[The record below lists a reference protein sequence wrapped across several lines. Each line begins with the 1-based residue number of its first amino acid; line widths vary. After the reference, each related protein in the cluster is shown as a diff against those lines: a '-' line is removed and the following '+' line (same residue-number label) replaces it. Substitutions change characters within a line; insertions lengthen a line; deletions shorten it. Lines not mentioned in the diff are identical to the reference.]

1 MSNPGIPGLGQIAPQ
16 HHHHHHHHQSANRT
30 ITLRPFGEWRFQVP
44 RDAKA
49 TARVLTGTAERD
61 GTELALNR
69 SYTFTR
75 TKSKILTWT
84 GCTIEV
90 SGELDSDE
98 VMQYAS
104 PEESSYLPVLNLH
117 FYLHERRQQHQQHQ
131 QQQQQRGGGISS
143 GSNARRGPR
152 VMVCGGPNT
161 GKSTVAR
168 TLVALATR
176 AGSQPL
182 FGNVDPRDGLLTL
195 PGCVSAAVFGTIMDV
210 EDPAGGTGVTSTPSS
225 GPSGVPVKLPMAYYF
240 GREKVEDDVRLW
252 RDLVSKLGSS
262 VRAKFEEDVE
272 VRAGGLVLDTPGV
285 ELVSLQDGVEGLVHA
300 VREFAINVV
309 IVLGAAEVYE
319 ELAGRLKDEK
329 TAHGE
334 KVDIVPLDK
343 MDGVA
348 GRDDMFLQ
356 ANREA
361 SIKEYF
367 FGDSRR
373 TLSPFTQS
381 VGFDDVAIFK
391 ASDDDDDQQPALEQ
405 AEISEE
411 MSHWTLAVM
420 NASVNDPPETIQQAP
435 VIGWVAIAN
444 VDEDKRRLR
453 ILSPVSG
460 RLGDRPMVWGK
471 WPEPYI
477 NLIG

>member
-1 MSNPGIPGLGQIAPQ
+1 MSIPGIPGLGQIAPQ
-16 HHHHHHHHQSANRT
+16 QTHHQATNRT

-44 RDAKA
+44 RGATA

-75 TKSKILTWT
+75 TKSKLLTWT

-90 SGELDSDE
+90 SGEFDSDG
-98 VMQYAS
+98 VVQYNS
-104 PEESSYLPVLNLH
+104 PEESSYLPILNTH
-117 FYLHERRQQHQQHQ
+117 FYLHERRQQQ
-131 QQQQQRGGGISS
+131 QQQQQAGPA
-143 GSNARRGPR
+143 NTRGPR
-152 VMVCGGPNT
+152 VMICGGPNT
-161 GKSTVAR
+161 GKSTIAR

-182 FGNVDPRDGLLTL
+182 FGNIDPRDGLLTL
-195 PGCVSAAVFGTIMDV
+195 PGTVSAAVFGTIMDV

-225 GPSGVPVKLPMAYYF
+225 GPSSVPVKLPMAYYF

-252 RDLVSKLGSS
+252 MDLVSKLGSS
-262 VRAKFEEDVE
+262 VRAKFEEDADVK
-272 VRAGGLVLDTPGV
+272 AGGLVLDTPAV
-285 ELVSLQDGVEGLVHA
+285 ELVSLQEGVEGLIHA
-300 VREFAINVV
+300 VREFAINVI
-309 IVLGAAEVYE
+309 IVLGSTEIYG

-329 TAHGE
+329 TTHGE
-334 KVDIVPLDK
+334 SIGIVPLDK
-343 MDGVA
+343 LDGVVD
-348 GRDDMFLQ
+348 RDEMFLQ

-460 RLGDRPMVWGK
+460 RLGNQPMVWGR

-477 NLIG
+477 NLLG